1 MRKALFC
8 ALTAFLL
15 AGCVSTRYVPIE
27 TVRTEYKSITDTV
40 VKVDSIKT
48 EKTTV
53 IREANENDSIMLTQM
68 GFKLRANERLLIM
81 MQNQLDEIKSSHK
94 EVKNDT
100 VIVGDTI
107 RVPYP
112 VEKHLTFFQRLAI
125 DWFSYILIG
134 CVLIFILLFIRA
146 KLKG

>member
-8 ALTAFLL
+8 VLTVFLL
-15 AGCVSTRYVPIE
+15 AGCVSTRYIPVE
-27 TVRTEYKSITDTV
+27 TVRTEYKSTTDTV
-40 VKVDSIKT
+40 VKIDSFKT

-81 MQNQLDEIKSSHK
+81 MQNQLDEIKSSQK

-112 VEKHLTFFQRLAI
+112 VEKQLTFFQRLAI

-134 CVLIFILLFIRA
+134 CVLIFIFLQLRS

>member
-112 VEKHLTFFQRLAI
+112 VEKQLTFYQRLAI

-134 CVLIFILLFIRA
+134 CVLIFILLFLRS
-146 KLKG
+146 KFKR

>member
-1 MRKALFC
+1 MFC

-112 VEKHLTFFQRLAI
+112 VEKHLTFYQRLAI

-134 CVLIFILLFIRA
+134 CVLIFILLLLW

>member
-15 AGCVSTRYVPIE
+15 AGCVSTRYVPVE
-27 TVRTEYKSITDTV
+27 TVRTEYKSIIDTV

-53 IREANENDSIMLTQM
+53 IREANENDSIMLAQM

-81 MQNQLDEIKSSHK
+81 MQNQLDEIKSSRK

-112 VEKHLTFFQRLAI
+112 VEKQLTFFQRLAI

>member
-8 ALTAFLL
+8 VLTAFLL
-15 AGCVSTRYVPIE
+15 AGCVSTRYVPVE

-40 VKVDSIKT
+40 VKIDSFKT

-53 IREANENDSIMLTQM
+53 IREANENDSIMLAQM

-81 MQNQLDEIKSSHK
+81 MQNQLDEIKSSRK
-94 EVKNDT
+94 DVKNDT

-112 VEKHLTFFQRLAI
+112 VEKQLTFFQRLAI

>member
-1 MRKALFC
+1 MRS
-8 ALTAFLL
+8 
-15 AGCVSTRYVPIE
+15 GSVSAWGVCKSRYVPVE
-27 TVRTEYKSITDTV
+27 TVRTEYKSTTDTV
-40 VKVDSIKT
+40 VKIDSFKT

-53 IREANENDSIMLTQM
+53 IREANENDSIMLAQM
-68 GFKLRANERLLIM
+68 GFKLRDNERLLIM
-81 MQNQLDEIKSSHK
+81 MQNQFDEIKSSQK

-112 VEKHLTFFQRLAI
+112 VEKQLTFFQRLAI

-134 CVLIFILLFIRA
+134 CALIFIFLQLRS

>member
-15 AGCVSTRYVPIE
+15 AGCVSTRYVPVE

-112 VEKHLTFFQRLAI
+112 VEKQLTFFQRLAI

>member
-112 VEKHLTFFQRLAI
+112 VEKHLTFYQRLAI

-134 CVLIFILLFIRA
+134 CVLIFILLLLW

>member
-1 MRKALFC
+1 MFC
-8 ALTAFLL
+8 VLIAFLL
-15 AGCVSTRYVPIE
+15 AGCVSTRYVPVE

-40 VKVDSIKT
+40 VKTDSIKT

-53 IREANENDSIMLTQM
+53 IREANENDSIMLAQM

-81 MQNQLDEIKSSHK
+81 MQNQLDEIKSSRK

-112 VEKHLTFFQRLAI
+112 VEKQLTFFQRLAI